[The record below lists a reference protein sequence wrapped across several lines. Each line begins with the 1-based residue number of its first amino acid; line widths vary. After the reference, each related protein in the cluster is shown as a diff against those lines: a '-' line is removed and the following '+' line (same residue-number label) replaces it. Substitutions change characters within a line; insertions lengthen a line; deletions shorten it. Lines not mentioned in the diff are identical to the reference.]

1 MQTIDSTQ
9 RPVHWSVLLG
19 TALLVTLFLYF
30 IDEGRY
36 SLEEL
41 LTTGNLIAM
50 SIYFVGL
57 LLGLMLV
64 ALALARRSP
73 GPGRTIL
80 TLLLGTTLG
89 VGIGLGLILGC
100 GFLMSI

>member
-1 MQTIDSTQ
+1 MVINQPIP

-36 SLEEL
+36 SLEDL

-50 SIYFVGL
+50 SIYFIGL
-57 LLGLMLV
+57 LLGLLIM
-64 ALALARRSP
+64 ALALARRRP
-73 GPGRTIL
+73 GAGRTVL
-80 TLLLGTTLG
+80 TLTLGTILG
-89 VGIGLGLILGC
+89 FVIGLGFILGC
-100 GFLMSI
+100 GFLMSL